1 MAMTNI
7 DSTKVKVY
15 PAAGR
20 SDAYKN
26 SYLLTEDN
34 LNTAIRC
41 LYQRNFVVSYV
52 ANIVKFVIHGY
63 YFEVDLTDSGIDTS
77 GDLYAVI
84 YLKQVLAQGQHSRLV
99 SSDGKLLDSGDGK
112 FNGVYFTTKESD
124 ITNKEGLDKKDI
136 QILSGGQVPEKS
148 YLRFKTSEILDRE
161 TNDLISSK
169 FTTDSLTTSTATIS
183 SATISTANIP
193 NATISTAQITTLSGN
208 TTLDGVLVGGT
219 LSGATLS
226 GGTLSGSMSLTGT
239 LVGGTLSGTTLSG
252 ITSLTA
258 STAKINT
265 LSGTTSLNGVLTGG
279 TVSGTTLSG
288 TTSLNGVL
296 TGGTVSG
303 TTLSGTTSL
312 NGALQTAGGSI
323 TPTNIM
329 TNANLRAEVQDTA
342 PKTLVISLVTT
353 KGKD

>member
-1 MAMTNI
+1 MTMKNI

-41 LYQRNFVVSYV
+41 LYQRNFVVSYA

-112 FNGVYFTTKESD
+112 FNGVYFTTKESE

-193 NATISTAQITTLSGN
+193 NATIPTAQITTLSGN
-208 TTLDGVLVGGT
+208 TTLDGVLVGG
-219 LSGATLS
+219 TLS

-258 STAKINT
+258 STAEINT

-288 TTSLNGVL
+288 TTSLNG
-296 TGGTVSG
+296 T
-303 TTLSGTTSL
+303 
-312 NGALQTAGGSI
+312 LQTAGGSI

-329 TNANLRAEVQDTA
+329 TNANLKAEVEDTA

>member
-41 LYQRNFVVSYV
+41 LYQRNFVVSYA

-112 FNGVYFTTKESD
+112 FNGVYFTTKESE
-124 ITNKEGLDKKDI
+124 ITNKEGLDKKVI

-148 YLRFKTSEILDRE
+148 YLRFKTSEVLDGE

-258 STAKINT
+258 STAKI
-265 LSGTTSLNGVLTGG
+265 
-279 TVSGTTLSG
+279 TTLSG

-312 NGALQTAGGSI
+312 NGTLTGGTVSGTTLSGTTSLNGTLQTAGGSI

-329 TNANLRAEVQDTA
+329 TNANLRAEVNDTS

>member
-1 MAMTNI
+1 MTMTNI

-41 LYQRNFVVSYV
+41 LYQRNFVVSYA

-112 FNGVYFTTKESD
+112 FNGVYFTTKESE

-252 ITSLTA
+252 
-258 STAKINT
+258 
-265 LSGTTSLNGVLTGG
+265 
-279 TVSGTTLSG
+279 

-312 NGALQTAGGSI
+312 NGALQTADGSI

>member
-41 LYQRNFVVSYV
+41 LYQRNFVVSYA

-112 FNGVYFTTKESD
+112 FNGVYFTTKESE

-226 GGTLSGSMSLTGT
+226 GATLSGGTLSGATLSGGTLSDSMSLTGT

-258 STAKINT
+258 STAEINT

-279 TVSGTTLSG
+279 TI
-288 TTSLNGVL
+288 
-296 TGGTVSG
+296 SG

-329 TNANLRAEVQDTA
+329 TNANLKAEVEDTA

>member
-41 LYQRNFVVSYV
+41 LYQRNFVVSYA

-112 FNGVYFTTKESD
+112 FNGVYFTTKESE

-183 SATISTANIP
+183 SATISTA
-193 NATISTAQITTLSGN
+193 QITTLSGN

-239 LVGGTLSGTTLSG
+239 LV
-252 ITSLTA
+252 
-258 STAKINT
+258 
-265 LSGTTSLNGVLTGG
+265 GG

-329 TNANLRAEVQDTA
+329 TNANLKAEVKDTA

>member
-41 LYQRNFVVSYV
+41 LYQRNFVVSYA

-99 SSDGKLLDSGDGK
+99 SSDGKLLDSHDGK
-112 FNGVYFTTKESD
+112 FNGVYFTTKESE

-226 GGTLSGSMSLTGT
+226 GGTLGGSMSLTGT

-258 STAKINT
+258 STAEIN
-265 LSGTTSLNGVLTGG
+265 
-279 TVSGTTLSG
+279 TLSG

-329 TNANLRAEVQDTA
+329 TNANLTAEVNDTA

>member
-41 LYQRNFVVSYV
+41 LYQRNFVVSYA

-112 FNGVYFTTKESD
+112 FNGVYFTTKESE

-239 LVGGTLSGTTLSG
+239 LVGGTLSGTTLSD

-258 STAKINT
+258 STAEIN
-265 LSGTTSLNGVLTGG
+265 
-279 TVSGTTLSG
+279 TLSG

-329 TNANLRAEVQDTA
+329 TNANLRAEVNDTA

>member
-41 LYQRNFVVSYV
+41 LYQRNFVVSYA

-112 FNGVYFTTKESD
+112 FNGVYFTTKESE
-124 ITNKEGLDKKDI
+124 IINKEGLDKKDI

-183 SATISTANIP
+183 
-193 NATISTAQITTLSGN
+193 TAQITTLSGN

-226 GGTLSGSMSLTGT
+226 GGT
-239 LVGGTLSGTTLSG
+239 
-252 ITSLTA
+252 
-258 STAKINT
+258 
-265 LSGTTSLNGVLTGG
+265 
-279 TVSGTTLSG
+279 
-288 TTSLNGVL
+288 
-296 TGGTVSG
+296 
-303 TTLSGTTSL
+303 SL
-312 NGALQTAGGSI
+312 NGALQTASGSI

-329 TNANLRAEVQDTA
+329 TNANLTAEVKDTA

>member
-41 LYQRNFVVSYV
+41 LYQRNFVVSYA

-112 FNGVYFTTKESD
+112 FNGVYFTTKESE

-169 FTTDSLTTSTATIS
+169 FTTDSLTTS
-183 SATISTANIP
+183 

-239 LVGGTLSGTTLSG
+239 LVGGTLSGTTLSD

-258 STAKINT
+258 STAEIN
-265 LSGTTSLNGVLTGG
+265 
-279 TVSGTTLSG
+279 TLSG

-312 NGALQTAGGSI
+312 NGALQTAVGSI

-329 TNANLRAEVQDTA
+329 TNANLQAEVKDTA

>member
-41 LYQRNFVVSYV
+41 LYQRNFVVSYA

-112 FNGVYFTTKESD
+112 FNGVYFTTKESE

-183 SATISTANIP
+183 SATISTA
-193 NATISTAQITTLSGN
+193 QI
-208 TTLDGVLVGGT
+208 
-219 LSGATLS
+219 
-226 GGTLSGSMSLTGT
+226 
-239 LVGGTLSGTTLSG
+239 
-252 ITSLTA
+252 
-258 STAKINT
+258 
-265 LSGTTSLNGVLTGG
+265 
-279 TVSGTTLSG
+279 
-288 TTSLNGVL
+288 
-296 TGGTVSG
+296 

-312 NGALQTAGGSI
+312 NGALQTASGSI

-329 TNANLRAEVQDTA
+329 TNANLTAEVKDTA

>member
-41 LYQRNFVVSYV
+41 LYQRNFVVSYA

-63 YFEVDLTDSGIDTS
+63 YFEVDLTDSGINTS

-112 FNGVYFTTKESD
+112 FNGVYFTTKESE

-183 SATISTANIP
+183 
-193 NATISTAQITTLSGN
+193 TAQITTLSGN

-239 LVGGTLSGTTLSG
+239 LV
-252 ITSLTA
+252 
-258 STAKINT
+258 
-265 LSGTTSLNGVLTGG
+265 GG

-329 TNANLRAEVQDTA
+329 TNANLKAEVKDTA
-342 PKTLVISLVTT
+342 SKTLVISLVTT

>member
-41 LYQRNFVVSYV
+41 LYQRNFVVSYA

-112 FNGVYFTTKESD
+112 FNGVYFTTKESE
-124 ITNKEGLDKKDI
+124 IINKEGLDKKDI

-183 SATISTANIP
+183 SATISTA
-193 NATISTAQITTLSGN
+193 QITTLSGN

-226 GGTLSGSMSLTGT
+226 GGTLSDSMSLTGT
-239 LVGGTLSGTTLSG
+239 LVGGTVSGT
-252 ITSLTA
+252 
-258 STAKINT
+258 T

-312 NGALQTAGGSI
+312 NGALQTAVGSI

-329 TNANLRAEVQDTA
+329 TNANLTAEVKDTA

>member
-1 MAMTNI
+1 MAMKNI

-41 LYQRNFVVSYV
+41 LYQRNFVVSYA

-112 FNGVYFTTKESD
+112 FNGVYFTTKESE

-258 STAKINT
+258 STAEINT

-288 TTSLNGVL
+288 TTSLNG
-296 TGGTVSG
+296 T
-303 TTLSGTTSL
+303 
-312 NGALQTAGGSI
+312 LQTAGGSI

-329 TNANLRAEVQDTA
+329 TNANLKAEVEDTA

>member
-41 LYQRNFVVSYV
+41 LYQRNFVVSYA

-112 FNGVYFTTKESD
+112 FNGVYFTTKESE

-183 SATISTANIP
+183 
-193 NATISTAQITTLSGN
+193 TAQI
-208 TTLDGVLVGGT
+208 
-219 LSGATLS
+219 
-226 GGTLSGSMSLTGT
+226 
-239 LVGGTLSGTTLSG
+239 
-252 ITSLTA
+252 
-258 STAKINT
+258 
-265 LSGTTSLNGVLTGG
+265 
-279 TVSGTTLSG
+279 TTLSG

-312 NGALQTAGGSI
+312 NGALQTASGSI

-329 TNANLRAEVQDTA
+329 TNANLTAEVKDTA

>member
-1 MAMTNI
+1 MAMKNI

-41 LYQRNFVVSYV
+41 LYQRNFVVSYA

-99 SSDGKLLDSGDGK
+99 SSDGKVLDSGDGK
-112 FNGVYFTTKESD
+112 FNGVYFTTKESE

-258 STAKINT
+258 STAEINT

-288 TTSLNGVL
+288 TTSLNG
-296 TGGTVSG
+296 T
-303 TTLSGTTSL
+303 
-312 NGALQTAGGSI
+312 LQTAGGSI

-329 TNANLRAEVQDTA
+329 TNANLKAEVEDTA

>member
-1 MAMTNI
+1 MTMKNI

-41 LYQRNFVVSYV
+41 LYQRNFVVSYA

-112 FNGVYFTTKESD
+112 FNGVYFTTKESE

-193 NATISTAQITTLSGN
+193 NATIPTAQITTLSGN
-208 TTLDGVLVGGT
+208 TTLDGVLVGG
-219 LSGATLS
+219 TLS

-258 STAKINT
+258 STAEIN
-265 LSGTTSLNGVLTGG
+265 
-279 TVSGTTLSG
+279 TLSG

-329 TNANLRAEVQDTA
+329 TNANLKAEVEDTA

>member
-41 LYQRNFVVSYV
+41 LYQRNFVVSYA

-112 FNGVYFTTKESD
+112 FNGVYFTTKESE

-219 LSGATLS
+219 LNGATLSGATLSGGTLSGATLS

-239 LVGGTLSGTTLSG
+239 LVGGT
-252 ITSLTA
+252 I
-258 STAKINT
+258 
-265 LSGTTSLNGVLTGG
+265 
-279 TVSGTTLSG
+279 
-288 TTSLNGVL
+288 
-296 TGGTVSG
+296 SG

-329 TNANLRAEVQDTA
+329 TNANLKAEVEDTA

>member
-41 LYQRNFVVSYV
+41 LYQRNFVVSYA

-112 FNGVYFTTKESD
+112 FNGVYFTTKESE

-169 FTTDSLTTSTATIS
+169 FTTDSLTTSTATIA

-258 STAKINT
+258 STAEINT

-288 TTSLNGVL
+288 TTSLNG
-296 TGGTVSG
+296 T
-303 TTLSGTTSL
+303 
-312 NGALQTAGGSI
+312 LQTAGGSI

-329 TNANLRAEVQDTA
+329 TNANLKAEVKDTA

>member
-1 MAMTNI
+1 MAMKNI

-41 LYQRNFVVSYV
+41 LYQRNFVVSYA

-112 FNGVYFTTKESD
+112 FNGVYFTTKESE

-183 SATISTANIP
+183 SATISTA
-193 NATISTAQITTLSGN
+193 QITTLSGN
-208 TTLDGVLVGGT
+208 TTLDGVLAGGT

-258 STAKINT
+258 STAEINT

-312 NGALQTAGGSI
+312 NGALQTASGSI

-329 TNANLRAEVQDTA
+329 TNANLKAEVEDTA

>member
-1 MAMTNI
+1 MTMKNI

-41 LYQRNFVVSYV
+41 LYQRNFVVSYA

-112 FNGVYFTTKESD
+112 FNGVYFTTKESE

-193 NATISTAQITTLSGN
+193 NATIPTAQITTLSGN
-208 TTLDGVLVGGT
+208 TTLDGVLVGG
-219 LSGATLS
+219 TLS

-258 STAKINT
+258 STAEINT

-279 TVSGTTLSG
+279 TVSATTLSG
-288 TTSLNGVL
+288 TTSLNG
-296 TGGTVSG
+296 T
-303 TTLSGTTSL
+303 
-312 NGALQTAGGSI
+312 LQTAGGSI

-329 TNANLRAEVQDTA
+329 TNANLKAEVEDTA

>member
-41 LYQRNFVVSYV
+41 LYQRNFVVSYA

-112 FNGVYFTTKESD
+112 FNGVYFTTKESE

-219 LSGATLS
+219 LNGATLSGGTLSGAILS

-239 LVGGTLSGTTLSG
+239 LVGGT
-252 ITSLTA
+252 I
-258 STAKINT
+258 
-265 LSGTTSLNGVLTGG
+265 
-279 TVSGTTLSG
+279 
-288 TTSLNGVL
+288 
-296 TGGTVSG
+296 SG

-329 TNANLRAEVQDTA
+329 TNANLKAEVEDTA

>member
-41 LYQRNFVVSYV
+41 LYQRNFVVSYA

-112 FNGVYFTTKESD
+112 FNGVYFTTKESE

-169 FTTDSLTTSTATIS
+169 FTTDSLTTST
-183 SATISTANIP
+183 
-193 NATISTAQITTLSGN
+193 ATISTAQITTLSGN

-258 STAKINT
+258 STAEINT

-288 TTSLNGVL
+288 TTSLNG
-296 TGGTVSG
+296 T
-303 TTLSGTTSL
+303 
-312 NGALQTAGGSI
+312 LQTAGGSI

-329 TNANLRAEVQDTA
+329 TNANLKAEVKDTA

>member
-41 LYQRNFVVSYV
+41 LYQRNFVVSY
-52 ANIVKFVIHGY
+52 ADNIVKFVIHGY

-112 FNGVYFTTKESD
+112 FNGVYFTTKESE

-193 NATISTAQITTLSGN
+193 NATISTAQITTLSG
-208 TTLDGVLVGGT
+208 
-219 LSGATLS
+219 
-226 GGTLSGSMSLTGT
+226 
-239 LVGGTLSGTTLSG
+239 
-252 ITSLTA
+252 
-258 STAKINT
+258 
-265 LSGTTSLNGVLTGG
+265 TTSLNGT
-279 TVSGTTLSG
+279 
-288 TTSLNGVL
+288 
-296 TGGTVSG
+296 
-303 TTLSGTTSL
+303 
-312 NGALQTAGGSI
+312 LQTAGGSI

-329 TNANLRAEVQDTA
+329 TNANLNAEVKDTA

>member
-1 MAMTNI
+1 MAMKNI

-41 LYQRNFVVSYV
+41 LYQRNFVVSYA

-112 FNGVYFTTKESD
+112 FNGVYFTTKESE

-183 SATISTANIP
+183 
-193 NATISTAQITTLSGN
+193 TAQITTLSGN

-239 LVGGTLSGTTLSG
+239 LVGGT
-252 ITSLTA
+252 
-258 STAKINT
+258 
-265 LSGTTSLNGVLTGG
+265 
-279 TVSGTTLSG
+279 
-288 TTSLNGVL
+288 
-296 TGGTVSG
+296 VSG

-329 TNANLRAEVQDTA
+329 TNANLKAEVKDTA

>member
-41 LYQRNFVVSYV
+41 LYQRNFVVSYA

-84 YLKQVLAQGQHSRLV
+84 YLKQVLEQGQHSRLV

-112 FNGVYFTTKESD
+112 FNGVYFTTKESE

-226 GGTLSGSMSLTGT
+226 GGTLGGSMSLTGT

-258 STAKINT
+258 STAEIN
-265 LSGTTSLNGVLTGG
+265 
-279 TVSGTTLSG
+279 TLSG

-312 NGALQTAGGSI
+312 NGALQTTSGSI

-329 TNANLRAEVQDTA
+329 TNANLTAEVKDTA

>member
-1 MAMTNI
+1 MAMKNI

-41 LYQRNFVVSYV
+41 LYQRNFVVSYA

-112 FNGVYFTTKESD
+112 FNGVYFTTKESE

-183 SATISTANIP
+183 SATISTA
-193 NATISTAQITTLSGN
+193 QITTLSGN
-208 TTLDGVLVGGT
+208 TTLDGVLVG
-219 LSGATLS
+219 L
-226 GGTLSGSMSLTGT
+226 
-239 LVGGTLSGTTLSG
+239 G
-252 ITSLTA
+252 I
-258 STAKINT
+258 
-265 LSGTTSLNGVLTGG
+265 
-279 TVSGTTLSG
+279 
-288 TTSLNGVL
+288 
-296 TGGTVSG
+296 
-303 TTLSGTTSL
+303 
-312 NGALQTAGGSI
+312 
-323 TPTNIM
+323 
-329 TNANLRAEVQDTA
+329 
-342 PKTLVISLVTT
+342 
-353 KGKD
+353 

>member
-41 LYQRNFVVSYV
+41 LYQRNFVVSYA

-112 FNGVYFTTKESD
+112 FNGVYFTTKESE

-148 YLRFKTSEILDRE
+148 YLRIKTSEILDRE

-219 LSGATLS
+219 LNGATLSGATLSGGTLSGATLS

-239 LVGGTLSGTTLSG
+239 LVGGT
-252 ITSLTA
+252 I
-258 STAKINT
+258 
-265 LSGTTSLNGVLTGG
+265 
-279 TVSGTTLSG
+279 
-288 TTSLNGVL
+288 
-296 TGGTVSG
+296 SG

-329 TNANLRAEVQDTA
+329 TNANLKAEVEDTA

>member
-1 MAMTNI
+1 MAMKNI

-41 LYQRNFVVSYV
+41 LYQRNFVVSYA

-112 FNGVYFTTKESD
+112 FNGVYFTTKESE

-169 FTTDSLTTSTATIS
+169 FTTDSLTTST
-183 SATISTANIP
+183 
-193 NATISTAQITTLSGN
+193 ATISTAQITTLSGN

-258 STAKINT
+258 STAEIN
-265 LSGTTSLNGVLTGG
+265 
-279 TVSGTTLSG
+279 TLSG

-329 TNANLRAEVQDTA
+329 TNANLKAEVKDTA